1 MATALDALNALQRLE
16 QGEALD
22 KLYDAI
28 CEVSEAVLISRS
40 RNPGTKVHKGKVT
53 LTLEIIHERGWDE
66 LQTVILGQIKKDTP
80 KSEPQG
86 ATFYTF
92 NGSLWRDNPRADPL
106 PSFREV
112 PQPETAERTIDPPV
126 ATSRE
131 IAQ

>member
-28 CEVSEAVLISRS
+28 CEVSEAVLLSRGH
-40 RNPGTKVHKGKVT
+40 NPGTKVHKGKVT

-106 PSFREV
+106 PAFREV
-112 PQPETAERTIDPPV
+112 ERQEPIARDEPAAV
-126 ATSRE
+126 ASSRE
-131 IAQ
+131 V